1 MRQIKSL
8 PCGFTLLELMMVLL
22 LVGLSVSSIS
32 LSVNPHSKSVSG
44 MALEQAQKTA
54 DLMREISDETTY
66 TGKTVGLFVAEKTLQ
81 FVERV
86 PPQAETS
93 SFSDLHSRIIARIT
107 AYDRM
112 KWAVL
117 TRPSRG
123 ESMVSVP
130 DGTEISLQLGGLELD
145 TSSDRT
151 SLERF
156 NLDGMESDEIKPQIL
171 FYPTGEMTPFVI
183 DFKVTDGGE
192 THYSRI
198 SADGTGQILAEE
210 LSNASQR

>member
-1 MRQIKSL
+1 
-8 PCGFTLLELMMVLL
+8 
-22 LVGLSVSSIS
+22 
-32 LSVNPHSKSVSG
+32 
-44 MALEQAQKTA
+44 MALEQAQNTA

-66 TGKTVGLFVAEKTLQ
+66 TGKTVGLFVAEKSMQ

-117 TRPSRG
+117 QRPGRG
-123 ESMVSVP
+123 ESMISVP
-130 DGTEISLQLGGLELD
+130 DGTEISLQVGGLELD
-145 TSSDRT
+145 TSSDRS
-151 SLERF
+151 SLEKF
-156 NLDGMESDEIKPQIL
+156 NLDGMESDEIKPQIR

-183 DFKVTDGGE
+183 DLKVTDGGE
-192 THYSRI
+192 THYARI
-198 SADGTGQILAEE
+198 SADGTGQIKAEE